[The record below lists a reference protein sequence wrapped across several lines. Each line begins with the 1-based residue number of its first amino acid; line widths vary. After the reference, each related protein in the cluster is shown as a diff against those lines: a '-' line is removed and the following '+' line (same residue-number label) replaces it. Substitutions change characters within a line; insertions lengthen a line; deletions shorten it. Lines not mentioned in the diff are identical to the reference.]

1 MSVPAYRIGAL
12 AKLTGLST
20 HAIRVWE
27 RRYGAA
33 APSRSKGGARLY
45 TEADV
50 QRFRLIKELLERGY
64 STRAIASLDLGQLSD
79 LARGELALPPKPV
92 DAEQGAAAV
101 EVIEAL
107 LEAVTQLNLEKAEL
121 VLARAANQFSPRELV
136 VTVLAPALEEIGVRW
151 ARGGLCTA
159 SEHAA
164 SALFRTRLGA
174 LLSAQPVG
182 KAPAVVCT
190 TPSGEQH
197 ELGALLVA
205 VLIAM
210 RGRRA
215 VFLGAS
221 LPPDQIVEAVRRS
234 KAHAVALSVIAL
246 PAEDA
251 RRELTLLS
259 DLLPPNVEVVVGGRG
274 VSELQSLPPRL
285 QVLSSFADLE
295 RWLDTL
301 SR

>member
-1 MSVPAYRIGAL
+1 MSVPGYRIGAL

-64 STRAIASLDLGQLSD
+64 STRAIASLDVAQLSD
-79 LARGELALPPKPV
+79 LTRGDAIASPKAT
-92 DAEQGAAAV
+92 DAAQSGAAREAIDELLDAV
-101 EVIEAL
+101 A
-107 LEAVTQLNLEKAEL
+107 QLNLEKAER
-121 VLARAANQFSPRELV
+121 VLARAANEFSPRDLV
-136 VTVLAPALEEIGVRW
+136 TTVLAPALEEIGERW
-151 ARGGLCTA
+151 ASGALCTA

-182 KAPAVVCT
+182 KAPVVVCT

-215 VFLGAS
+215 VFLGAN
-221 LPPDQIVEAVRRS
+221 LPTPQIVEAARMA
-234 KAHAVALSVIAL
+234 KAHAVALSIIAL

-251 RRELTLLS
+251 RRELTRLAK
-259 DLLPPNVEVVVGGRG
+259 LLPASVELVVGGRG
-274 VSELQSLPPRL
+274 LAELSRLPTRL
-285 QVLSSFADLE
+285 KVLASFGELE

-301 SR
+301 AR

>member
-1 MSVPAYRIGAL
+1 LSLPAYRIGAL

-64 STRAIASLDLGQLSD
+64 STRAIASLGLSQLAE
-79 LARGELALPPKPV
+79 LARGEVALTPKPS
-92 DAEQGAAAV
+92 DAEQGAAAR
-101 EVIEAL
+101 EVIDAL
-107 LEAVTQLNLEKAEL
+107 LEAVTQLNLEKAER
-121 VLARAANQFSPRELV
+121 VLARAANEFSPRELV
-136 VTVLAPALEEIGVRW
+136 IGILAPALEEIGARW
-151 ARGGLCTA
+151 ASGGLCTA

-190 TPSGEQH
+190 TPTGELH

-221 LPPDQIVEAVRRS
+221 LPAEQIVEAARRS
-234 KAHAVALSVIAL
+234 KAQAVALSVIAL
-246 PAEDA
+246 PPEDA

-259 DLLPPNVEVVVGGRG
+259 ELLPAKVELVVGGRG
-274 VSELQSLPPRL
+274 LSAAASLPPRL
-285 QVLSSFADLE
+285 KVLSSFADLE

-301 SR
+301 AR

>member
-1 MSVPAYRIGAL
+1 LSVPGYRIGAL

-64 STRAIASLDLGQLSD
+64 STRAIASLDVAQLSD
-79 LARGELALPPKPV
+79 LTRGDAIASPKAT
-92 DAEQGAAAV
+92 DAAQSGAAREAIDELLDAV
-101 EVIEAL
+101 A
-107 LEAVTQLNLEKAEL
+107 QLNLEKAER
-121 VLARAANQFSPRELV
+121 VLARAANEFSPRDLV
-136 VTVLAPALEEIGVRW
+136 TTVLAPALEEIGERW
-151 ARGGLCTA
+151 ASGALCTA

-182 KAPAVVCT
+182 KAPVVVCT

-215 VFLGAS
+215 VFLGAN
-221 LPPDQIVEAVRRS
+221 LPAPQIVEAARMA
-234 KAHAVALSVIAL
+234 KAHAVALSIIAL

-251 RRELTLLS
+251 RRELTRLAK
-259 DLLPPNVEVVVGGRG
+259 LLPPSVELVVGGRG
-274 VSELQSLPPRL
+274 LSELRRLPARL
-285 QVLSSFADLE
+285 KVLASFAELE

-301 SR
+301 AR

>member
-1 MSVPAYRIGAL
+1 LSLPGYRIGAL

-45 TEADV
+45 TEEDV
-50 QRFRLIKELLERGY
+50 RRFRLIKELLERGY
-64 STRAIASLDLGQLSD
+64 STRAIASLDVAQLSD
-79 LARGELALPPKPV
+79 LTRGDAITSPKVADTAQLQAAREAIDELL
-92 DAEQGAAAV
+92 DAVA
-101 EVIEAL
+101 
-107 LEAVTQLNLEKAEL
+107 QLNLEKAER
-121 VLARAANQFSPRELV
+121 VLARAANKFSPRDLV
-136 VTVLAPALEEIGVRW
+136 TTVLAPALEKIGERW
-151 ARGGLCTA
+151 ASGALCTA

-215 VFLGAS
+215 VFLGAN
-221 LPPDQIVEAVRRS
+221 LPAPQIVEAARMA
-234 KAHAVALSVIAL
+234 KAHAVALSIIAL

-251 RRELTLLS
+251 RRELTRLAK
-259 DLLPPNVEVVVGGRG
+259 LLPASVELVVGGRG
-274 VSELQSLPPRL
+274 LSDLSRLPTRL
-285 QVLSSFADLE
+285 KVLASFAELE

-301 SR
+301 AR